1 MKFSFNRGMKMRKRL
16 KDYSFD
22 QISQI
27 SNREK
32 VSGQVLP
39 IQFSNDEATKRVVMH
54 SAKRVINQHK
64 AEIQELAYK

>member
-16 KDYSFD
+16 KDYSLD
-22 QISQI
+22 QDQI